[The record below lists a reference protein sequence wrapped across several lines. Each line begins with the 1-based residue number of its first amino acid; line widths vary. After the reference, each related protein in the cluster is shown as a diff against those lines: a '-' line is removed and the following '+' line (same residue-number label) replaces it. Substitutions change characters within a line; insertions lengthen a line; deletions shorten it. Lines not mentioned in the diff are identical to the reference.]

1 LLTADSIISKYLI
14 SSYDDNSIQ
23 LSEKADDSKTSS
35 KLLKHHI
42 KSNCFVSYQD
52 LIIDYPEKQFS
63 DLSLESLKKF
73 IDIEILLIGTGKI
86 QYFPNKKLYTQL
98 AQLEYSIDFM
108 DTHAACRTFNI
119 LVNENRKVGAL
130 LFF

>member
-14 SSYDDNSIQ
+14 SSYEDNSIQ
-23 LSEKADDSKTSS
+23 LSEKADNSISHS
-35 KLLKHHI
+35 KLLKHQI
-42 KSNCFVSYQD
+42 KSTCFVSYQE
-52 LIIDYPEKQFS
+52 LILDYPENQFS
-63 DLSLESLKKF
+63 DLSLQSLEKL
-73 IDIEILLIGTGKI
+73 IDIEILLIGTGI
-86 QYFPNKKLYTQL
+86 VQSFPNKELYKQL
-98 AQLEYSIDFM
+98 AQLKYSIDFM